1 MSRSSKTS
9 LPAPAPGCRVT
20 VCLPARDEAAL
31 IGDTLAALLAQRG
44 IDREPLPHGFF
55 DIIVFANNC
64 SDETAAVARRLA
76 AGTSNVRIFTI
87 EARLPAAFAHVGGA
101 RKRVLDLAATRFLA
115 AGRPDGCVASI
126 DSDTRPN
133 VDWIAW
139 IAREMRGRD
148 AVAGHVTIAQAD
160 QERLLAPVRLLYAR
174 EVAYRRI
181 LAEVEALLDP
191 RPEDPLPR
199 HGSFVGAGFAVTAA
213 AYVAA
218 GGLPALARLE
228 DQAFARALQRID
240 ARVRHSPDVRATTSA
255 RLGARVIGGFGS
267 FLAEL
272 HDCAQRGTS
281 FTVENAVR
289 TIEDLEGRAAL
300 RRLRSGDARPNDR
313 ARISEIFKLAPA
325 QWLPEIDRALSLGD
339 AYERITERARSR
351 RRPLAPMRVEDAI
364 ELLRAAAIQAKSGG
378 LRACADDDDAQRSLD
393 AG

>member
-1 MSRSSKTS
+1 
-9 LPAPAPGCRVT
+9 
-20 VCLPARDEAAL
+20 LPARDEAAL
-31 IGDTLAALLAQRG
+31 IGDTLAALVGQRG
-44 IDREPLPHGFF
+44 IDGEPLPHGFF
-55 DIIVFANNC
+55 DIVVFANNC
-64 SDETAAVARRLA
+64 RDETAAVARRMA
-76 AGTSNVRIFTI
+76 ARTPNVRILTI
-87 EARLPAAFAHVGGA
+87 EERLPAALAHVGGA
-101 RKRVLDLAATRFLA
+101 RKRVLDLAATRLLA
-115 AGRPDGCVASI
+115 AGRPDGCIASI
-126 DSDTRPN
+126 DSDTRAN

-148 AVAGHVTIAQAD
+148 AVAGHVTIAPAD

-174 EVAYRRI
+174 EIAYRRI
-181 LAEVEALLDP
+181 LAEVEARLDP

-228 DQAFARALQRID
+228 DLAFARALERID

-255 RLGARVIGGFGS
+255 RLGARVTGGFGS

-272 HDCAQRGTS
+272 HDCARRGTS

-300 RRLRSGDARPNDR
+300 RRLRMGDARPNDGER
-313 ARISEIFKLAPA
+313 VSQIFNLAPA
-325 QWLPEIDRALSLGD
+325 EWLPEIDPALPLGY
-339 AYERITERARSR
+339 AYERITQRARSR
-351 RRPLAPMRVEDAI
+351 REPLAPMRVEHAI
-364 ELLRAAAIQAKSGG
+364 DLLRAAAIKAKSSG
-378 LRACADDDDAQRSLD
+378 LQTCAGDDDAEQSLD